1 MNIGIQTDQIT
12 PAKTSSVWTA
22 FECVPFE
29 SVDDEDGQVYRK
41 KIRESN
47 QIVDTFN
54 WITVFP
60 Q

>member
-1 MNIGIQTDQIT
+1 MNIEIQTDQIT
-12 PAKTSSVWTA
+12 HTSSVWTA
-22 FECVPFE
+22 FDCVPFE

-54 WITVFP
+54 
-60 Q
+60 